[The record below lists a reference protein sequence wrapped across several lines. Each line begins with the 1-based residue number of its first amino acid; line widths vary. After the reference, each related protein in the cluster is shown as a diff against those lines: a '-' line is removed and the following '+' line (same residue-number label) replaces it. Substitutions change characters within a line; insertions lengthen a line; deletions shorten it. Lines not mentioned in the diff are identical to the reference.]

1 MVKVTKGIRI
11 LLVDDDDDL
20 RKILSF
26 LLQKRGFITEE
37 ARDGKEG
44 LEKIP
49 SLKPDI
55 IILDIVMP
63 HIDGIQTCRILK
75 GTPATQGI
83 PIIFLSA
90 QKEDAKLIGKMPG
103 AAIEYMD
110 KPCNFDCLIT
120 RIQSLIN
127 N

>member
-1 MVKVTKGIRI
+1 MVKANKGIRI
-11 LLVDDDDDL
+11 LLVDDDDNL

-49 SLKPDI
+49 SLNPDI
-55 IILDIVMP
+55 IILDILMP
-63 HIDGIQTCRILK
+63 HMDGIQTCRILK
-75 GTPATQGI
+75 NTPATQGI

-90 QKEDAKLIGKMPG
+90 QKEDAKLIGQMPG

-110 KPCNFDCLIT
+110 KPCNFDYLIT